1 MHQASERLTDAAG
14 FLGRP
19 LVVLLTG
26 DVLLP
31 HQLEGGQ
38 ALEVQPVTVAKARP
52 LPFAIGW
59 DPRVAAAALFNFC
72 QKTPKHIGHVKWIS
86 RPSTNCCQKVLN
98 LA

>member
-1 MHQASERLTDAAG
+1 MPYPCLSEHPYLCSDTGIPKTHEASERLTDAAG

-31 HQLEGGQ
+31 HQLKGGQ
-38 ALEVQPVTVAKARP
+38 ALEVQLVSVTKART

-59 DPRVAAAALFNFC
+59 DPGVTTAALFDLC
-72 QKTPKHIGHVKWIS
+72 K
-86 RPSTNCCQKVLN
+86 
-98 LA
+98 

>member
-1 MHQASERLTDAAG
+1 MGIIGPFIMRHSLPSHPYLCVGTREPTMHRASERLTDAAG

-38 ALEVQPVTVAKARP
+38 ALEVQPVAVAKARP

-59 DPRVAAAALFNFC
+59 DPRVAATALFNF
-72 QKTPKHIGHVKWIS
+72 
-86 RPSTNCCQKVLN
+86 
-98 LA
+98 

>member
-1 MHQASERLTDAAG
+1 MREPTMHRASERLTDAAG

-38 ALEVQPVTVAKARP
+38 ALEVQPVAVAKARP

-59 DPRVAAAALFNFC
+59 DPRVAATALFNFC
-72 QKTPKHIGHVKWIS
+72 QKKPHIG
-86 RPSTNCCQKVLN
+86 QKVLN